1 MNHMPRPREAFLSSH
16 QAQPFIT
23 ALTNSAII
31 ESKRCICITT
41 AVYSH
46 PCQTQTQ
53 TVKPS
58 PKLSSFTAK
67 FHKSKSSHNSNPIQV
82 HHHPVLDQHRAP
94 FLDADAAWNHEPVLA
109 PF

>member
-1 MNHMPRPREAFLSSH
+1 MEPKPKPA
-16 QAQPFIT
+16 A
-23 ALTNSAII
+23 TNSRPPTPRGAVHYNSI
-31 ESKRCICITT
+31 RITT

-67 FHKSKSSHNSNPIQV
+67 FHKFKSSHNSNPIQV

-94 FLDADAAWNHEPVLA
+94 FLDADAASNHEPVLA